1 MNELQENS
9 QLNIPVAKP
18 MLAVVLIFGRYLVA
32 FGFGMLPIIIGLKSD
47 WYVIPL
53 VVLNFMV
60 QFGLATFQ
68 MLPYFK
74 QVSLHYR

>member
-1 MNELQENS
+1 MNNS
-9 QLNIPVAKP
+9 EQNPNLAKP

-32 FGFGMLPIIIGLKSD
+32 FGLGMLPIIIGLKSN

-53 VVLNFMV
+53 VVFNFV
-60 QFGLATFQ
+60 LQFGLATFQ

-74 QVSLHYR
+74 QVSQHYR